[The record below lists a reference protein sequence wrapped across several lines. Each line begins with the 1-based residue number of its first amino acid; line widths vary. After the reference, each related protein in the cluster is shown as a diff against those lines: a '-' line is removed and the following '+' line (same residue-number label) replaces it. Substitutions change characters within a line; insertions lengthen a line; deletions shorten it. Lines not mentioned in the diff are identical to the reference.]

1 MDALHRLRRTATAL
15 PAVVLLAAGTWATAA
30 AEPKEATAATGAANA
45 ALLGKLP
52 FADRQ
57 DYEDAV
63 RGFVGTVPDAE
74 VPGPAGQAWSMRE
87 YAFLKQAQ
95 APATINP
102 SLWRQAQLN
111 LEHGLYKV
119 TDGIYQVRGFDLSN
133 MTIVEGDTGLIVID
147 PLTSKETA
155 QASLELYYRHRPRR
169 PVVAVIYSHSHADHF
184 GGVKG
189 VTTDAEVESG
199 KVRILAPAGFM
210 EHAVSENIIAG
221 NAMGRR
227 AQYQFGSLLP
237 RGERSQV
244 DAGLGKNLP
253 RGTITLI
260 PPTDVIDKARDRRVI
275 DGVEIL
281 FHLAPGT
288 EAPAEM
294 HMYFP
299 RFKALNMAE
308 NATHNLHNLLP
319 FRGAEVRDPKAWSQY
334 LAEAVDAFGGEA
346 EVLLAQ
352 HHWPTFGNAR
362 LRGFLAKQRDL
373 YKYLHDQTLRLINH
387 GHTATE
393 IAEVLE
399 LPPSLAAEWSARGYY
414 GTVSHNAKA
423 IYQKYLGWYDANPA
437 NLNPLPPA
445 ESGRKYVEYMGGAAA
460 LMARARQ
467 DFERGEY
474 RWVAQAMNHL
484 VFAEPENRPARELA
498 ADALEQLGYQ
508 AEAATWRNSYLFAAW
523 ELRNGTARASAQS
536 PVNPDTLKAL
546 DLDMFFD
553 FLGVRLNGPKAE
565 GRRIVLNWNFT
576 DVNRRYVLNLENS
589 ALTWVRGRQSPNA
602 DATLT
607 LTRKALDQVTLRR
620 ATFNALIEGGQIQ
633 VEGNPGRFFELLML
647 MDSFEPQ
654 FEIVEPKR
662 RK

>member
-1 MDALHRLRRTATAL
+1 MRNGKQMFG
-15 PAVVLLAAGTWATAA
+15 LAAAITVAAGLAGPAA
-30 AEPKEATAATGAANA
+30 AEPTQPKEATAATRQANA
-45 ALLGKLP
+45 ALLAQLP
-52 FADRQ
+52 FADRR

-63 RGFVGTVPDAE
+63 RGFVGSLPDAE
-74 VPGPAGQAWSMRE
+74 IGGPAGPAWSLKD
-87 YAFLKQAQ
+87 YAFLRRAE
-95 APATINP
+95 APGTVNP

-111 LEHGLYKV
+111 LEHGLYQV
-119 TDGIYQVRGFDLSN
+119 TAGIYQVRGFDLSN
-133 MTIVEGDTGLIVID
+133 MTLVEGDTGVIVID
-147 PLTSKETA
+147 PLTAKETA
-155 QASLELYYRHRPRR
+155 QAALELYYRHRPRR

-189 VTTDAEVESG
+189 VTSDAEVESG
-199 KVRILAPAGFM
+199 KVRVLAPAGFM

-227 AQYQFGSLLP
+227 AQYQFGPLLP
-237 RGERSQV
+237 KGERSQV
-244 DAGLGKNLP
+244 DAGLGKSLP

-260 PPTDVIDKARDRRVI
+260 PPTDVIAKARDRRVI

-308 NATHNLHNLLP
+308 NATHNMHNLLP
-319 FRGAEVRDPKAWSQY
+319 FRGAEVRDPKGWSQY
-334 LAEAVDAFGGEA
+334 LGEALEAFGGEA

-352 HHWPTFGNAR
+352 HQWPTFGNAR
-362 LRGFLAKQRDL
+362 LREFLARQRDL
-373 YKYLHDQTLRLINH
+373 YKYLHDQTLRLLNH
-387 GHTATE
+387 GHTPTE
-393 IAEVLE
+393 ISEVLR
-399 LPPSLAAEWSARGYY
+399 LPASLEGEWSVRGYY

-423 IYQKYLGWYDANPA
+423 IYQRYLGWYDANPA
-437 NLNPLPPA
+437 HLNPLPPGEA
-445 ESGRKYVEYMGGAAA
+445 GRKYVEYMGGAAA
-460 LMARARQ
+460 LMEKARR

-484 VFAEPENRPARELA
+484 VFAEPDNRPARELA

-508 AEAATWRNSYLFAAW
+508 AESATWRNSYLFAAW
-523 ELRNGTARASAQS
+523 ELRNGTAKSPNQS

-553 FLGVRLNGPKAE
+553 YLGVRLNGPKAE

-576 DVNRRYVLNLENS
+576 DEGRQYVLNLENS
-589 ALTWVRGRQSPNA
+589 ALTWVRGRQAPKA

-620 ATFNALIEGGQIQ
+620 STFNALIEGGQIQ
-633 VEGNPGRFFELLML
+633 VEGNPGKLFELLVL

>member
-1 MDALHRLRRTATAL
+1 MRNGKQMFG
-15 PAVVLLAAGTWATAA
+15 LAAAITVAA
-30 AEPKEATAATGAANA
+30 ALAGPAAADPTQPKDATAATRNANA
-45 ALLGKLP
+45 ALLAQLP
-52 FADRQ
+52 FADRR

-63 RGFVGTVPDAE
+63 RGFVGSLPDAE
-74 VPGPAGQAWSMRE
+74 IGGPAGPAWSLKD
-87 YAFLKQAQ
+87 YAFLRRAE
-95 APATINP
+95 APGTVNP

-111 LEHGLYKV
+111 LEHGLYQV
-119 TDGIYQVRGFDLSN
+119 TAGIYQVRGFDLSN
-133 MTIVEGDTGLIVID
+133 MTLVEGDTGLIVID
-147 PLTSKETA
+147 PLTAKETA
-155 QASLELYYRHRPRR
+155 QAALELYYRHRPRR

-189 VTTDAEVESG
+189 VTSDAEVESG
-199 KVRILAPAGFM
+199 KVRVLAPAGFM

-227 AQYQFGSLLP
+227 AQYQFGPLLP
-237 RGERSQV
+237 KGERSQV
-244 DAGLGKNLP
+244 DAGLGKSLP

-260 PPTDVIDKARDRRVI
+260 PPTDVIAKARDRRVI

-294 HMYFP
+294 HMYLP

-308 NATHNLHNLLP
+308 NATHNMHNLLP

-334 LAEAVDAFGGEA
+334 LGEALEAFGGEA

-352 HHWPTFGNAR
+352 HQWPTFGNAR
-362 LRGFLAKQRDL
+362 LREFLARQRDL
-373 YKYLHDQTLRLINH
+373 YKYLHDQTLRLLNH
-387 GHTATE
+387 GHTPTE
-393 IAEVLE
+393 ISEVLR
-399 LPPSLAAEWSARGYY
+399 LPASLEGEWSVRGYY

-423 IYQKYLGWYDANPA
+423 IYQRYLGWYDANPA
-437 NLNPLPPA
+437 HLNPLPPSDA
-445 ESGRKYVEYMGGAAA
+445 GRKYVEYMGGAAA
-460 LMARARQ
+460 LMEKARR

-484 VFAEPENRPARELA
+484 VFAEPDNRPARELA

-508 AEAATWRNSYLFAAW
+508 AESATWRNSYLFAAW
-523 ELRNGTARASAQS
+523 ELRNGTAKSPNQS

-553 FLGVRLNGPKAE
+553 YLGVRLNGPKAE

-576 DVNRRYVLNLENS
+576 DEGRQYVLNLENS
-589 ALTWVRGRQSPNA
+589 ALTWVRGRQAPKA

-620 ATFNALIEGGQIQ
+620 STFNALIEGGQIQ
-633 VEGNPGRFFELLML
+633 VEGNPGKLFELLVL

>member
-1 MDALHRLRRTATAL
+1 MSGCGKTAR
-15 PAVVLLAAGTWATAA
+15 LAAAIALGAACAGTASADATL
-30 AEPKEATAATGAANA
+30 PKEATAATRQSNA
-45 ALLGKLP
+45 AVLGQLP
-52 FADRQ
+52 FADRR

-63 RGFVGTVPDAE
+63 RGFVGTLPDAE
-74 VPGPAGQAWSMRE
+74 IAGPVGVAWTARD
-87 YAFLKQAQ
+87 YGFLRQPA
-95 APATINP
+95 APASVNP

-111 LEHGLYKV
+111 LEHGLYQV
-119 TDGIYQVRGFDLSN
+119 TGGLYQVRGFDLSN

-147 PLTSKETA
+147 PLTAKETA
-155 QASLELYYRHRPRR
+155 QAALELYYRHRPRR

-189 VTTDAEVESG
+189 VTSDADVEAG
-199 KVRILAPAGFM
+199 KVSVLAPAGFM

-227 AQYQFGSLLP
+227 AQYQFGPLLP
-237 RGERSQV
+237 KGERSQV

-260 PPTDVIDKARDRRVI
+260 PPTDVIAKARDRRVI

-319 FRGAEVRDPKAWSQY
+319 FRGAEARDPKAWSQY
-334 LAEAVDAFGGEA
+334 LGEALETFGGDA

-352 HHWPTFGNAR
+352 HHWPTFGNGR
-362 LRGFLAKQRDL
+362 LRDFLARQRDL

-387 GHTATE
+387 GYVPTE
-393 IAEVLE
+393 IAEVLR
-399 LPPSLAAEWSARGYY
+399 LPASLENEWSARGYY
-414 GTVSHNAKA
+414 GTVSHNSKA

-437 NLNPLPPA
+437 HLNPLPPA

-460 LMARARQ
+460 LMEKARR

-484 VFAEPENRPARELA
+484 VFAEPDNRPARELA
-498 ADALEQLGYQ
+498 ADALEQMGYQ
-508 AEAATWRNSYLFAAW
+508 AESATWRNSYLFAAW
-523 ELRNGTARASAQS
+523 ELRNGTAKASAQS

-565 GRRIVLNWNFT
+565 GRRIVLNWHFT
-576 DVNRRYVLNLENS
+576 DEGRLYVLNLENS
-589 ALTWVRGRQSPNA
+589 ALTWVRGKQSPRA

-607 LTRKALDQVTLRR
+607 LTRKTLDQITLRR
-620 ATFNALIEGGQIQ
+620 TTFNAAIEAGQIQ
-633 VEGNPGRFFELLML
+633 VEGNPGKLPELLTL